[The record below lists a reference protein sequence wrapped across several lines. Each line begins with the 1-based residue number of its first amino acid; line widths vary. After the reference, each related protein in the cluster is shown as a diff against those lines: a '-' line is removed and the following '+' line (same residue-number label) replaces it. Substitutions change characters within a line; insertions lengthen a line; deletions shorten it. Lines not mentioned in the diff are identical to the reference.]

1 MRLLFRFVLLLAAI
15 LTAGTA
21 ISQLRDTAAFS
32 TEIRFARYL
41 FDKELYTEASYV
53 LDQLHDSALQRP
65 QRDSLYYWQGWI
77 AYSTKRLPY
86 AAERFRLVSDSCDL
100 ASKSRFFEAYCLAF
114 MRDTAAA
121 GRVLLSLPATD
132 SLTRE
137 MVSFQQAGISLL
149 RRDYA
154 QYNALRQ
161 NFSYAYYFM
170 EAEEKRMD
178 DYRDKLGMARK
189 KSAFLAG
196 FYSAVI
202 PGAGKIYAG
211 KKKQGIGSFLPVI
224 SLAALTY
231 EAYNRGGVKSAR
243 FIGFGSLFCL
253 FYTANIWGSVMS
265 VKVTQHERN
274 TYYDNKILFDMHIP
288 LRNLYR

>member
-1 MRLLFRFVLLLAAI
+1 MTLLFRFVLLLAAM
-15 LTAGTA
+15 LTAGRA
-21 ISQLRDTAAFS
+21 MSQFRDTVAFS
-32 TEIRFARYL
+32 TEMRFARYL
-41 FDKELYTEASYV
+41 FDKELYAEASYV
-53 LDQLHDSALQRP
+53 LDQLNDSPLQRP

-77 AYSTKRLPY
+77 AYTTKRLSY
-86 AAERFRLVSDSCDL
+86 AADRFRLVSDSC
-100 ASKSRFFEAYCLAF
+100 AWAQKSRFFEAYCLAF
-114 MRDTAAA
+114 IKDTAAA
-121 GRVLLSLPATD
+121 GKVLLSLHATD

-137 MVSFQQAGISLL
+137 MVSLQQAGISLL
-149 RRDYA
+149 QRDYA
-154 QYNALRQ
+154 QYNQLRK
-161 NFSYAYYFM
+161 NFSYAYYSM

-178 DYRDKLGMARK
+178 DYRDKLSIAK
-189 KSAFLAG
+189 TKSPFLAG
-196 FYSAVI
+196 LYSAVI

-265 VKVTQHERN
+265 VKVTQQERN

-288 LRNLYR
+288 LRNLYH